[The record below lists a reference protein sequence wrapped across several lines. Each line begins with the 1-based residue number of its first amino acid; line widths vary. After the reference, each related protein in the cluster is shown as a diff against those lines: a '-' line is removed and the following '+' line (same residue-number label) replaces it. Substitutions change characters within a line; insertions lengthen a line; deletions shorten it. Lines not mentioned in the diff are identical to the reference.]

1 MVTFSELHTPNG
13 HACGEV
19 TSALQKSI
27 RRSDERSALYWASE
41 LDLAGYGNYAFKRLR
56 IIATEDV
63 GLADPTAAL
72 TVRCLYEN
80 WLDQRKA
87 EKGDTLNTA
96 IFLVH
101 AVLVLAR
108 AKKSRIC
115 DHALMCL
122 YEGER
127 EPLEIP
133 DYALDQHTARGRQ
146 MGRGLDHFFDEG
158 TLLVGEELD
167 DPYRNE
173 GLAARARGKVHQHM
187 KVGPSSP
194 TTKS

>member
-1 MVTFSELHTPNG
+1 MVTFASLRTPNG
-13 HACGEV
+13 HACGEAS
-19 TSALQKSI
+19 SALQKTI
-27 RRSDERSALYWASE
+27 RRGEEREALYWASE
-41 LDLAGYGNYAFKRLR
+41 LDLAGYGNYVWKRLR

-87 EKGDTLNTA
+87 EKGDSLNTS
-96 IFLVH
+96 IFLIH

-115 DHALMCL
+115 DHALMVM

-127 EPLEIP
+127 EPLEVP
-133 DYALDQHTARGRQ
+133 DYALDQHTSRGRQ
-146 MGRGLDHFFDEG
+146 MGRGLDHFASEG

-167 DPYRNE
+167 DPYRDE
-173 GLAARARGKVHQHM
+173 GLAARANGKQH
-187 KVGPSSP
+187 KHRAGRKRVDAG
-194 TTKS
+194 